1 MEVRLG
7 QVLKEKHVLLCF
19 YYAFLFFIMVGV
31 NSNCLCL
38 IDLAFI
44 ISCKPAFTSVLV
56 QALSD
61 IATAVIIVFTLSD
74 N

>member
-7 QVLKEKHVLLCF
+7 QVLKEKHVLL
-19 YYAFLFFIMVGV
+19 YLFFIMVEV
-31 NSNCLCL
+31 NSNCLCS

-61 IATAVIIVFTLSD
+61 IATAVIIVFTLPD

>member
-7 QVLKEKHVLLCF
+7 QVLKEKHVLLL
-19 YYAFLFFIMVGV
+19 YLFFIMVGV

-61 IATAVIIVFTLSD
+61 IATAVIIVFTLPD